1 MAAETSI
8 KKATKALERRP
19 DQFGRLQDKSP
30 REIKGHIESAVIDA
44 SKTHYLKTKVENAV
58 KGLELP
64 EGLIGKLQEEKLKYL
79 QSVTDEKL
87 ALLRDVQLA
96 ANKLDD
102 NQRKALDPEAKHAI
116 AQARTLMKE
125 RQNRK
130 IADDFLNSQRE
141 QEEHERNRSRELKR
155 EIDPPM

>member
-1 MAAETSI
+1 M
-8 KKATKALERRP
+8 
-19 DQFGRLQDKSP
+19 
-30 REIKGHIESAVIDA
+30 
-44 SKTHYLKTKVENAV
+44 
-58 KGLELP
+58 P
-64 EGLIGKLQEEKLKYL
+64 EGLIGRLQEEKLKYL

-102 NQRKALDPEAKHAI
+102 DQRKALDPEAKHAI
-116 AQARTLMKE
+116 AQARTLMKD

-130 IADDFLNSQRE
+130 IADDLLQRQRD
-141 QEEHERNRSRELKR
+141 QEEHERRRNRELKR